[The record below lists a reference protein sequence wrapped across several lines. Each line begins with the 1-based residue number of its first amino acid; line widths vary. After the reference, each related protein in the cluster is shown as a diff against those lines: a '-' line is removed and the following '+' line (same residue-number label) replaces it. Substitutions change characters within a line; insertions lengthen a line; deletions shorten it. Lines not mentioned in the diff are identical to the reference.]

1 MLLRK
6 SNVLPPF
13 SGTKSSWAEA
23 CSAPVFSSRKQ
34 ASSKSCATQTH
45 HSLFNTDHIKV
56 EKDSYDILERDVF
69 SLAPTWRAAPGRSRN
84 SLENRSHRKLKLLK
98 ISSETTAQLK
108 GRQLQHAVA
117 WRGSSGANSR
127 F

>member
-13 SGTKSSWAEA
+13 SGTESSRAET

-45 HSLFNTDHIKV
+45 QFVQN
-56 EKDSYDILERDVF
+56 
-69 SLAPTWRAAPGRSRN
+69 
-84 SLENRSHRKLKLLK
+84 
-98 ISSETTAQLK
+98 
-108 GRQLQHAVA
+108 
-117 WRGSSGANSR
+117 
-127 F
+127 